1 MSPADTVS
9 LHDIHDLTTNY
20 SDRQGLRVVP
30 MGLALIMQTIPQVP
44 TSFFGID
51 VMLIALAIGLGGYFA
66 IGKYYR
72 RRFGTVE
79 EVEGDSAY
87 LFAGYLV
94 LVMFIF
100 FVGMAVDLTAHPPV
114 FVSGLLVAAFLSA
127 TAWRSRAIR
136 GEYLTIGV
144 VLALLSLLPLIGL
157 APPAVGRAY
166 GFWFGFMLILAGV
179 RDHLSFIRFF
189 PSVEQER

>member
-1 MSPADTVS
+1 MSPADAVS

-20 SDRQGLRVVP
+20 SDCQGLRIVP
-30 MGLALIMQTIPQVP
+30 MGLALMVQTIPQVP
-44 TSFFGID
+44 TSLFGID
-51 VMLIALAIGLGGYFA
+51 IILIALAIGLGGYFA

-79 EVEGDSAY
+79 EVEDNSAY

-114 FVSGLLVAAFLSA
+114 FVSGLLVAAFLTV

-144 VLALLSLLPLIGL
+144 VLAAIALLPLIGL
-157 APPAVGRAY
+157 SPATVGRASGY
-166 GFWFGFMLILAGV
+166 WFGLMLILAGV

-189 PSVEQER
+189 PPAEEER